1 MCKMEKLKHPPGL
14 KVLFF
19 TEMWER
25 FGFYTMLAIFTLY
38 LDEHFHFR
46 HPGTIYGAF
55 LALVYFTPIA
65 GGLIADRFLGFRK
78 TIIFGGILMALGYG
92 ILSLPLKESPQI
104 EDQVVKAEQLQRDN
118 FASWE
123 KKTIELKNQ
132 GAAGQEEA
140 PRYSGP
146 ERKKGRW
153 IFFLGL
159 IGIIIGNGLFKP
171 NISVMVGNLYE
182 EGNPLKD
189 SAFNIFYMGI
199 NVGALFAPLAAA
211 YLRNNF
217 GWPFAFGAAGVGM
230 VLSVLTFQIF
240 KKHVQHAEIS
250 NHQDSMVKVV
260 DMPKAEERKRILALL
275 LIYSIVILFWM
286 SFHQNGFTMTFWAR
300 DCTGPIFGYKIA
312 AEIFQSVNPF
322 FVITLTPLVVWFW
335 GFMRAKKMEP
345 STPGKM
351 GVGMLLTASCFGVM
365 ALAGLAGGD
374 KGIVS
379 PLWLISSYA
388 LVTLGEL
395 CLSPMGL
402 SFCSK
407 VAPPRFRGIMMGGWF
422 GATAVG
428 NYLSGAVE
436 PLWDKL
442 PHSGF
447 FLFLVCTSLFAALML
462 RLVLKWVNNATQ
474 PAKDNATQ

>member
-1 MCKMEKLKHPPGL
+1 MEKLKHPPGL

-78 TIIFGGILMALGYG
+78 TIILGGILMALGYG
-92 ILSLPLKESPQI
+92 LLSVPLKESPPV
-104 EDQVVKAEQLQRDN
+104 EEQVLKAEQLQKDN

-123 KKTIELKNQ
+123 KRTLELKEQ
-132 GAAGQEEA
+132 GKTSDEKA
-140 PRYSGP
+140 PVYDGP

-159 IGIIIGNGLFKP
+159 LGIIIGNGLFKP

-199 NVGALFAPLAAA
+199 NVGALFAPLVAA

-217 GWPFAFGAAGVGM
+217 GWPFAFGAAAVGM
-230 VLSVLTFQIF
+230 IISVATFQLLN
-240 KKHVQHAEIS
+240 KHIIHAEIS
-250 NHQDSMVKVV
+250 HHKDSLIKNVNLSRK
-260 DMPKAEERKRILALL
+260 EEWRRIFALL
-275 LIYSIVILFWM
+275 IIYVIVILFWM
-286 SFHQNGFTMTFWAR
+286 SFHQNGFTLTFWGR
-300 DCTGPIFGYKIA
+300 DCTAPFMGYKIP
-312 AEIFQSVNPF
+312 AELFQSVNPF
-322 FVITLTPLVVWFW
+322 FVITLTPLVVLF
-335 GFMRAKKMEP
+335 FKKLRDKGLEP

-351 GVGMLLTASCFGVM
+351 MMGMLLTATAFGVM
-365 ALAGLAGGD
+365 TLAGISGGD
-374 KGIVS
+374 TGMVSVWWLVASYGIV
-379 PLWLISSYA
+379 
-388 LVTLGEL
+388 TCGEL

-422 GATAVG
+422 GATSIG
-428 NYLSGAVE
+428 NLLAGKVE
-436 PLWDKL
+436 PLWDNW
-442 PHSGF
+442 PHSSFFF
-447 FLFLVCTSLFAALML
+447 FLVGTSLFAALLL
-462 RLVLKWVNNATQ
+462 RLVLKWVNSATGSTSDG
-474 PAKDNATQ
+474 ARK

>member
-1 MCKMEKLKHPPGL
+1 MEKLKHPPGL

-78 TIIFGGILMALGYG
+78 TIILGGILMALGYG
-92 ILSLPLKESPQI
+92 LLSVPLKENPPV
-104 EDQVVKAEQLQRDN
+104 EEQVLKAEQIQKDN

-123 KKTIELKNQ
+123 KRTLELKEQ
-132 GAAGQEEA
+132 GKTSDEKA
-140 PRYSGP
+140 PVYDGP

-159 IGIIIGNGLFKP
+159 LGIIIGNGLFKP

-217 GWPFAFGAAGVGM
+217 GWPFAFGAAGCGM
-230 VLSVLTFQIF
+230 VLSVLIFQGF
-240 KKHVQHAEIS
+240 RSYVAHAEIS
-250 NHQDSMVKVV
+250 NHQDSLVKVV
-260 DMPKAEERKRILALL
+260 EMPKEEERKRILALL
-275 LIYSIVILFWM
+275 AIYSIVILFWM
-286 SFHQNGFTMTFWAR
+286 SFHQNGFTLTLWAR
-300 DCTGPIFGYKIA
+300 DCTGPIFGHKIS

-335 GFMRAKKMEP
+335 GLMRARKMEP
-345 STPGKM
+345 STPAKM
-351 GVGMLLTASCFGVM
+351 GVGMLLTASCFAVM
-365 ALAGLAGGD
+365 GIAGLVGGNT
-374 KGIVS
+374 GMVS

-388 LVTLGEL
+388 LVTAGEL

-422 GATAVG
+422 GATAAG

-447 FLFLVCTSLFAALML
+447 FFFLVGTSLFAALLL
-462 RLVLKWVNNATQ
+462 RLVLKWVNSATGSTSDGARQ
-474 PAKDNATQ
+474 